1 MFSEGCRVEDITSR
15 YSDLVLIPEKEIYK
29 LKESVVIGC
38 KRNQAIDNEF
48 GECSF
53 NIEYKILKY
62 KSHFGQLKV
71 NSNVNIFLY

>member
-15 YSDLVLIPEKEIYK
+15 FSDLVLVPEKEIYK
-29 LKESVVIGC
+29 WKESVAIGC
-38 KRNQAIDNEF
+38 KRKQAIDNEF

-62 KSHFGQLKV
+62 KSHLGQV
-71 NSNVNIFLY
+71 NFNVNNLFY